1 MLSAALQAGF
11 RESGA
16 LNLTSST
23 AEQATPMV
31 GIRSMGL
38 AFESLVGFEVD
49 GKGVAIIPDNHLK
62 KLVEIA
68 NDRFKENTKRIER
81 FRTLLKELGT
91 ETGEGVKRKGQDSEE
106 WEDAQARRERKRAE
120 GLKKAEAMKKA
131 DASQESEEVFDIS
144 ILEENT

>member
-31 GIRSMGL
+31 GVRSMGL
-38 AFESLVGFEVD
+38 ALESLVGFEID
-49 GKGVAIIPDNHLK
+49 GKGVAISPDGHLK
-62 KLVEIA
+62 KLVEIS
-68 NDRFKENTKRIER
+68 NERFKENTKRIER
-81 FRTLLKELGT
+81 FRILLRQMSIEKGSGT
-91 ETGEGVKRKGQDSEE
+91 PKKGQDGEE

-120 GLKKAEAMKKA
+120 GLKKAEAIKKFHVSQ
-131 DASQESEEVFDIS
+131 DAEEVPD
-144 ILEENT
+144 LEFLDQNT